1 MQTPSKRTLGLTLLV
16 TCWAITMVYLFWY
29 FMFKDLRAF
38 GEGADA
44 ETLAQ
49 FSADIAQQVADNLPA
64 ADVPV
69 TQEHLVI
76 LWDEGCPCS
85 RFSIKHIKDIIAEYA
100 PEGIRFVVAVPREN
114 EKADALNTF
123 PGVAEAMVV
132 NTINGISSPSAIIT
146 DETHDLI
153 YSGPFSD
160 GALCTADNDSPVDI
174 ILEDMIAKESVV
186 PWLNISSFG
195 CYCDWPSI

>member
-1 MQTPSKRTLGLTLLV
+1 MQTSSKRTLGLTLLV
-16 TCWAITMVYLFWY
+16 TCWAMAMVYLFWY

-44 ETLAQ
+44 DTLTQ
-49 FSADIAQQVADNLPA
+49 FSADIAQQVADTLPA
-64 ADVPV
+64 ADAPV
-69 TQEHLVI
+69 APEHLVI
-76 LWDEGCPCS
+76 LWDASCPCS
-85 RFSIKHIKDIIAEYA
+85 RFSVDHINEIIAEYA
-100 PEGIRFVVAVPREN
+100 PEGIRFLVAVPSEN
-114 EKADALNTF
+114 DKADALHTF
-123 PGVAEAMVV
+123 PGVTQAMVV
-132 NTINGISSPSAIIT
+132 DTIDGISSPSAIIT

-174 ILEDMIAKESVV
+174 VLADMTANKSVA